1 MTFLDRRVP
10 RPESAKLAIFGGRP
24 VRTRPWPTYE
34 KGDVFISPEDEA
46 AALSAIQAHRYFR
59 YDDRPFEQT
68 WARRL
73 ESRLCEMFGARYA
86 LACTSG
92 TTAIALALKAM
103 HLVPLLNVSRM
114 VQSRDIPDRRQENC
128 PHRLRRRTRP

>member
-1 MTFLDRRVP
+1 MCKCSCMLEAWTLRGGTRPGGCMTFADP
-10 RPESAKLAIFGGRP
+10 GSARLAIDGGPP

-34 KGDVFISPEDEA
+34 KGDVFICPEDEA
-46 AALSAIQAHRYFR
+46 AALSAIQGRRYFR

-68 WARRL
+68 WTGRL

-92 TTAIALALKAM
+92 TTA
-103 HLVPLLNVSRM
+103 
-114 VQSRDIPDRRQENC
+114 
-128 PHRLRRRTRP
+128 